1 VCAMHDGSLVAVVG
15 EGPRQ
20 EALRAIADTA
30 TDATPFLG
38 DLRDYALEV
47 AQEEPE
53 RRWFRAVLAR
63 EPDNPHD
70 SNAIAVYAEGGQHVG
85 YLSQEHASTYRQ
97 VFESVAK
104 RGYEGA
110 TCPAM
115 LAGGGDKH
123 YGVVLALSVPVT
135 SWGTCTPRSTQRSVL
150 SGPVQKR
157 SAGRRF
163 LKPPSAANRGTRS
176 RRHTAT
182 RPPAGPMQP
191 LALTRSATDLSSHG
205 AAVGVRASLRAHSP
219 VLAPR

>member
-70 SNAIAVYAEGGQHVG
+70 SNAIAVYAEGGQQVG
-85 YLSQEHASTYRQ
+85 YLSREHASTYRQ

-123 YGVVLALSVPVT
+123 YGVVLALSSPGHVMGYLHAEEHTAKRAERT
-135 SWGTCTPRSTQRSVL
+135 SAKEERGQAIFEAALRGEPWDAIAATHGYSTP
-150 SGPVQKR
+150 GG
-157 SAGRRF
+157 AY
-163 LKPPSAANRGTRS
+163 AAARTYAERHGLELPRRS
-176 RRHTAT
+176 RG
-182 RPPAGPMQP
+182 RPRKSEG
-191 LALTRSATDLSSHG
+191 S
-205 AAVGVRASLRAHSP
+205 
-219 VLAPR
+219 